1 MSTKGKTSQG
11 PSMKTGAVRSVSPM
25 AAVVAITLL
34 AGATMARADED
45 CNWYALTSAKQ
56 MQQNQSKNCGLK
68 GDGWSTDQAVHVT
81 YCQGVTPEEWR
92 KAVEDRQ
99 KQLQT
104 CG

>member
-1 MSTKGKTSQG
+1 MRTNGRIFQAGT
-11 PSMKTGAVRSVSPM
+11 M
-25 AAVVAITLL
+25 AAAITIAML
-34 AGATMARADED
+34 AGGTAARADED

-68 GDGWSTDQAVHVT
+68 GEGWSTDQAVHAA
-81 YCQGVTPEEWR
+81 YCQSVPPDEWR
-92 KAVEDRQ
+92 KAVEDRK